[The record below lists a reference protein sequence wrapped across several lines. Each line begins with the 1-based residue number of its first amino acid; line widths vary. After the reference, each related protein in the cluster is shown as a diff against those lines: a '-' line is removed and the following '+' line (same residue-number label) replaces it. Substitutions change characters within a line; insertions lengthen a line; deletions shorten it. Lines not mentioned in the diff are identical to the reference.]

1 MDGGGDFWKE
11 NLFAVESSLLKS
23 ECRQLIVKML
33 NNIMIFTKK
42 FWVNLSWKITQSKYV
57 RNMDESGI
65 SLDSHPLKLA
75 AWKGQKKVRYTSS
88 VRKNQITIVACGSA
102 TGQSIPPLVIFDV
115 KHLSPLW
122 MRYEVEGMALVKKA
136 GLIASCCMGGW
147 WNISWSMLLRHAHSS
162 SSLMG
167 IASLWTSNNYICKRE
182 RYHHFVSPSTHNSW
196 NSATRLQLVWIP
208 QIHWLFMTFIRRILE
223 VISKLNSPGYFDRH
237 GCNQLQQRIQK
248 ARDCPFNRNA
258 ILLFH
263 SELLDKQLP
272 LSTSTLAGTSS
283 TVSALPPLRIY
294 TFQKCYV
301 THNLGKFFQEAGRLL
316 QTKIQQRV
324 WFDGSRILAMIG
336 NLSPWGNTR
345 WQVLS
350 SNSTPKQSLP
360 SF

>member
-23 ECRQLIVKML
+23 ECRQLIVKMF

-42 FWVNLSWKITQSKYV
+42 FWVNLSWKITQSKYI

-75 AWKGQKKVRYTSS
+75 VWKGQKKVRYTSS

-196 NSATRLQLVWIP
+196 NSATWLQLVWIP

-223 VISKLNSPGYFDRH
+223 VITKPNSPGYFDRH
-237 GCNQLQQRIQK
+237 GCNQLWQRIQK
-248 ARDCPFNRNA
+248 ARD
-258 ILLFH
+258 ITLLIGMQFCFFT
-263 SELLDKQLP
+263 
-272 LSTSTLAGTSS
+272 LSCWISNFQH
-283 TVSALPPLRIY
+283 PP
-294 TFQKCYV
+294 QPW
-301 THNLGKFFQEAGRLL
+301 LGH
-316 QTKIQQRV
+316 
-324 WFDGSRILAMIG
+324 
-336 NLSPWGNTR
+336 P
-345 WQVLS
+345 
-350 SNSTPKQSLP
+350 PQSLP
-360 SF
+360 SPQLGHIPSRSVTSPTTLASFSKKQEDCCKWRYSKGYDLMDPEYLRWLEIYPPEAILGDRYCLVTAPLPSF